1 MIQELQLI
9 HFVTVTC
16 IVETFFLFLFRFT
29 NSPLTGNAINQ
40 WYTNLRWSAV
50 ILDVLSVLIGF
61 YISKFLYL
69 YLVDKDIISKDNE
82 LLKFLGIVL
91 LVQITH
97 DFSFYFLIIKNAKK
111 GMSKVMDE
119 FIYYSKSIQTGAVIG
134 DSLMYLMGVPLLFL
148 IYKNSNDINVFIT
161 LFCLYLTGYF
171 VYEKPRFSIVS
182 SSKLF

>member
-1 MIQELQLI
+1 MIKEFKLI
-9 HFVTVTC
+9 HFLTATC
-16 IVETFFLFLFRFT
+16 VVETFFLFLFRFT
-29 NSPLTGNAINQ
+29 NSPLTGKAINR

-50 ILDVLSVLIGF
+50 ILDILSVLIGF

-69 YLVDKDIISKDNE
+69 YLLDKGIISKDYE

-97 DFSFYFLIIKNAKK
+97 DFSFYFLIIKNVKK

-119 FIYYSKSIQTGAVIG
+119 FIHYANSVKSGAVIG

-148 IYKNSNDINVFIT
+148 IYKNSNDINVFII
-161 LFCLYLTGYF
+161 LWCLYLIGYF
-171 VYEKPRFSIVS
+171 VYQKPRF
-182 SSKLF
+182 